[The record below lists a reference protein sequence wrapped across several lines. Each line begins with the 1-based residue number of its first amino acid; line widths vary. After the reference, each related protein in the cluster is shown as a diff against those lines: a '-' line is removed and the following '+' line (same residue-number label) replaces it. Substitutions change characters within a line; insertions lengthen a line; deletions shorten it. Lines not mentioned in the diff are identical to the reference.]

1 MINNLLNW
9 FNQPGKP
16 FLIAG
21 PCSAESPAQVLQ
33 TAKGIALNYP
43 NAIFRAGVWKPRTRP
58 GSFEGKG
65 EEALVWL
72 NEMKAQ
78 TGLRFAVIKKG
89 NGNQAKLGQF
99 ATINYSISL
108 LDGTLCYDSKK
119 TGPETFLIGQDHVES
134 GLHEGIQKMQV
145 GDKCLL
151 IMPPHLAHGLLGD
164 DKKIPPL
171 SCIVYEVELL
181 QIKDAQ

>member
-1 MINNLLNW
+1 MN
-9 FNQPGKP
+9 KY
-16 FLIAG
+16 FLIIFYLLMVSCADKK
-21 PCSAESPAQVLQ
+21 PSQEAIVVNKNYAEPLINVNKKLIEKDSRDIDNWLKRHQV
-33 TAKGIALNYP
+33 TAENTG
-43 NAIFRAGVWKPRTRP
+43 
-58 GSFEGKG
+58 
-65 EEALVWL
+65 
-72 NEMKAQ
+72 
-78 TGLRFAVIKKG
+78 TGLRFATLKKG
-89 NGNQAKLGQF
+89 NGNLARLGQL
-99 ATINYSISL
+99 ATINYKLSL

-119 TGPETFLIGQDHVES
+119 SGPETFLIGQDHVES
-134 GLHEGIQKMQV
+134 GLHEGIQKMHV

>member
-1 MINNLLNW
+1 MLSCAEKPKQEAIVVNKNYAEPLIKVNKKLIEKESRDIDNW
-9 FNQPGKP
+9 LKRHNI
-16 FLIAG
+16 IAANTG
-21 PCSAESPAQVLQ
+21 
-33 TAKGIALNYP
+33 
-43 NAIFRAGVWKPRTRP
+43 
-58 GSFEGKG
+58 
-65 EEALVWL
+65 
-72 NEMKAQ
+72 

>member
-1 MINNLLNW
+1 MLSCSEKPKQEAIVVNKNYAEPLIKVNKKLIEKESRDIDNW
-9 FNQPGKP
+9 LKRHNI
-16 FLIAG
+16 IAANTG
-21 PCSAESPAQVLQ
+21 
-33 TAKGIALNYP
+33 
-43 NAIFRAGVWKPRTRP
+43 
-58 GSFEGKG
+58 
-65 EEALVWL
+65 
-72 NEMKAQ
+72 

>member
-1 MINNLLNW
+1 MSRYCIIVLIVFSLACTEEKPKQEAVVINKNYAAPLITVNKKLIEKESRDIENW
-9 FNQPGKP
+9 LKRHQ
-16 FLIAG
+16 IT
-21 PCSAESPAQVLQ
+21 AEN
-33 TAKGIALNYP
+33 TG
-43 NAIFRAGVWKPRTRP
+43 
-58 GSFEGKG
+58 
-65 EEALVWL
+65 
-72 NEMKAQ
+72 

-89 NGNQAKLGQF
+89 NGNLAQLGQL
-99 ATINYSISL
+99 ATINYKLSL

-134 GLHEGIQKMQV
+134 GLHEGIQKMHV
-145 GDKCLL
+145 GDKSIM

-181 QIKDAQ
+181 QIKDAN

>member
-1 MINNLLNW
+1 MNKFYCILLSFFILSCSEKPKQEAIVVNKNYAEPLIKVNKKLIEKESRDIDNW
-9 FNQPGKP
+9 LKRHN
-16 FLIAG
+16 IAAANTG
-21 PCSAESPAQVLQ
+21 
-33 TAKGIALNYP
+33 
-43 NAIFRAGVWKPRTRP
+43 
-58 GSFEGKG
+58 
-65 EEALVWL
+65 
-72 NEMKAQ
+72 